1 MVRVTSARR
10 GLRSKPLRLLLD
22 SHALLWALTAPEKL
36 SSDAAR
42 AVAAAANNVW
52 FSPASV
58 WELEIKRAQ
67 GKLDLPENW
76 LDAVERSHFVELPIR
91 SSHAASA
98 GRLPWHHRDPFDRM
112 LIAQAL
118 VEDLRLVTRDRSAAA
133 YGVKLLEA

>member
-1 MVRVTSARR
+1 MRR
-10 GLRSKPLRLLLD
+10 GLRSKPVRLLLD

-36 SSDAAR
+36 SADAAR
-42 AVAAAANNVW
+42 EIAAAANNVW

-67 GKLDLPENW
+67 GKLDLPESW
-76 LDAVERSHFVELPIR
+76 LEAVERTRFAELPIR
-91 SSHAASA
+91 SHHATTA

-118 VEDLRLVTRDRSAAA
+118 AEDLRLVTRDRLAAA

>member
-1 MVRVTSARR
+1 V
-10 GLRSKPLRLLLD
+10 RLLLD

-36 SSDAAR
+36 SSDAAG
-42 AVAAAANNVW
+42 AIAAAANNVW

-67 GKLDLPENW
+67 GKLELPDGW
-76 LDAVERSHFVELPIR
+76 LDAVERARFAELPIR
-91 SSHAASA
+91 CSHAASA

-118 VEDLRLVTRDRSAAA
+118 VEDLRLVTRDRLAVA
-133 YGVKLLEA
+133 YGVKVLEA

>member
-1 MVRVTSARR
+1 MRRWVRR
-10 GLRSKPLRLLLD
+10 GLRNKPVRLLLD

-36 SSDAAR
+36 SADAAR
-42 AVAAAANNVW
+42 EIAAAANNVW

-67 GKLDLPENW
+67 GKLELPESW
-76 LDAVERSHFVELPIR
+76 LFEAVECTRFAELPIR
-91 SSHAASA
+91 GHHATTA

-118 VEDLRLVTRDRSAAA
+118 AEDLRLVTRDRLAAA